1 MRISD
6 WSSDVCSYDLGAK
19 AGCTLPLPDSRKA
32 AAGTTMSA
40 LFVEH
45 LSVIDCAY
53 LDAARGLVGES
64 WIVDV
69 ELHGDLDGQS
79 MVLDF
84 GEVKKRLKRS
94 EGRRVGQECVST
106 CRTRWSPST

>member
-1 MRISD
+1 MRMSD
-6 WSSDVCSYDLGAK
+6 WSSDVCSSDL
-19 AGCTLPLPDSRKA
+19 SRKA

-84 GEVKKRLKRS
+84 GEVKKRLKRAI
-94 EGRRVGQECVST
+94 EIGREACRERVCQTV
-106 CRTRWSPST
+106 

>member
-1 MRISD
+1 
-6 WSSDVCSYDLGAK
+6 
-19 AGCTLPLPDSRKA
+19 
-32 AAGTTMSA
+32 MSA

-79 MVLDF
+79 M
-84 GEVKKRLKRS
+84 RS
-94 EGRRVGQECVST
+94 EERRVGKEGVST
-106 CRTRWSPST
+106 CRSRWSPYSEKKTRELRRIHLINNTNTRSILQESITRQHKAIATNNKHKHN